1 MCWPYE
7 QLESEDVDYT
17 NDEIN
22 DITKSRAL
30 TEDTGITILG
40 RGVKRPTDENLKFP
54 PQPLQG
60 TARRRL
66 RLLINEWWGRS
77 CIITDGKKDK
87 VSTSSS
93 LHHFFFF
100 NFNFYKPFHQGP
112 PSW

>member
-1 MCWPYE
+1 MHWPSE

-22 DITKSRAL
+22 DMTKSRVQ

-40 RGVKRPTDENLKFP
+40 RGGKRPTDENLKFP

-60 TARRRL
+60 TAKRRL
-66 RLLINEWWGRS
+66 HLLINEWWGSS
-77 CIITDGKKDK
+77 CRITDGKENK

-93 LHHFFFF
+93 LHDLFFFLILISIHLF
-100 NFNFYKPFHQGP
+100 I
-112 PSW
+112 